1 MLLCPVP
8 KLKPGMAVAA
18 SVVHP
23 TCPQR
28 ELLRP
33 GVALDAGLIQRLER
47 TGVKTVWINHDLTGD
62 LNVVLPENLS
72 QVQRAVCD
80 RLKSDLGRVS
90 GKTAVD
96 LPVQQYRQIMLDLIE
111 RMVRIPAFAGFSAQ
125 MMEAGGDLFSHC
137 AQTGIFCVMIAGR
150 MQTYVIAQRTG
161 LDPKQARDLVAP
173 GLAGML
179 HDLGKM
185 LEDNEDLR
193 NARHIDAAWH
203 ADALP
208 EGYEKHVLTG
218 YAALRNTPL
227 PASARQAILNHHQ
240 RFDGRGFPDL
250 GPLTNGRTTGTQRG
264 KQIHIFARILAA
276 ANALTH
282 LMADAEHSPPVV
294 GLSRFL
300 SPELDG
306 WFDPQ
311 VRYTIGSQIPPFPVG
326 MLVQLS
332 DGHEAAVATP
342 NTTQPCRPV
351 VKQLDGDDAGQLID
365 LAEEDHAERFIA
377 EAGGEPVAEYLFD
390 LTAVLKRETTMLKQI
405 FRQPPAASG
414 DSDDRPDPA
423 GRAAP
428 DPDPAPAA
436 G

>member
-8 KLKPGMAVAA
+8 KLTPGMVVAA

-23 TCPQR
+23 NCQQR

-33 GVALDAGLIQRLER
+33 GVALDAALIKRLSS
-47 TGVKTVWINHDLTGD
+47 TGVKTVWINHDITAD
-62 LNVVLPENLS
+62 LNVVLPEKIS
-72 QVQRAVCD
+72 DMQRTVCN
-80 RLKSDLGRVS
+80 RLKKDLGRVT

-96 LPVQQYRQIMLDLIE
+96 LPVAQYRQIMLDLIE
-111 RMVRIPAFAGFSAQ
+111 RMMRIPAFASFSAQ
-125 MMEAGGDLFSHC
+125 MMEADDDLFSHC
-137 AQTGIFCVMIAGR
+137 AETGIFCVMIAGR
-150 MQTYVIAQRTG
+150 MENYIVAQRTG

-185 LEDNEDLR
+185 LEDDDDLR
-193 NARHIDAAWH
+193 HAKHIDAAW
-203 ADALP
+203 DPEALP
-208 EGYEKHVLTG
+208 DGYEKHVVTG

-250 GPLTNGRTTGTQRG
+250 GPLTSGRTTGTQCG
-264 KQIHIFARILAA
+264 NKIHIFARILGA

-282 LMADAEHSPPVV
+282 MMADAEHSPPVV

-311 VRYTIGSQIPPFPVG
+311 IRHTIGSQIPPFPVG

-332 DGHEAAVATP
+332 DGTEAAVATP

-351 VKQLDGDDAGQLID
+351 VKRLDGDSAGQMID
-365 LAEEDHAERFIA
+365 LAEDDRAALHIV
-377 EAGGEPVAEYLFD
+377 EAGGEPVAEHLFD
-390 LTAVLKRETTMLKQI
+390 LTAVLKRETTMLKQV
-405 FRQPPAASG
+405 FSRPPVASADTVPVTG
-414 DSDDRPDPA
+414 
-423 GRAAP
+423 
-428 DPDPAPAA
+428 
-436 G
+436 